1 MDFNIDT
8 KELDELLKSL
18 EQSETNNSTSS
29 TKVRISADRMH
40 ILLWLFRPM
49 AKNIQISSC

>member
-29 TKVRISADRMH
+29 TKVRISAD
-40 ILLWLFRPM
+40 
-49 AKNIQISSC
+49 